1 MTKRKLIL
9 LISLLLPTF
18 ITACSFK
25 TLYNNLDY
33 LIPEYII
40 EGMVSLDDVL
50 EEKLELRTEA
60 FLKWHRETQ
69 LIQYA
74 NWLKTIQQIAGPT
87 LTEEQVTQ
95 RIKEM
100 DLFWSSLSIKLNDEV
115 SNLLPHL
122 DESQRDELFNSIR
135 YKNEIFRGKYIDM
148 DEEERKEYYSE
159 RLLETYETWIG
170 KLTDEQEHEIVLSA
184 NKQVDTAELRL
195 QRRLDWQE
203 GITQILNNNLS
214 IEEKTQRLHNFM
226 SEFETTNT
234 PGLREKLDYNQRIF
248 SKLTVKISHSMSK
261 DQMEFFIDKTDGYIR
276 MFTELAES
284 R

>member
-1 MTKRKLIL
+1 M
-9 LISLLLPTF
+9 
-18 ITACSFK
+18 
-25 TLYNNLDY
+25 
-33 LIPEYII
+33 
-40 EGMVSLDDVL
+40 
-50 EEKLELRTEA
+50 
-60 FLKWHRETQ
+60 
-69 LIQYA
+69 
-74 NWLKTIQQIAGPT
+74 
-87 LTEEQVTQ
+87 TEEQVTQ

-214 IEEKTQRLHNFM
+214 IEEKTQRLYNFM